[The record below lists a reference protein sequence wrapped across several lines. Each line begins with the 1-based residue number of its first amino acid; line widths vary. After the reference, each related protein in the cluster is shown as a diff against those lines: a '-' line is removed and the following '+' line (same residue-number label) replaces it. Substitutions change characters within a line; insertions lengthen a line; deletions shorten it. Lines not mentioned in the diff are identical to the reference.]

1 MRSAASVSWSWC
13 NSTSAASYGTQS
25 MTRLGGKGNVFFGS
39 ICSMQDFFMP
49 LGTHGPLA
57 PPVMLVMVW
66 GCFFGFRKIQ
76 ASFTFTIFH
85 SQESHRFTKPSSWWS
100 KCWATWG
107 NAVTFH
113 EQLADEKLNFL
124 DPLAFCTLRFLDLG
138 VKDLV
143 QKDKRQSWKSWK
155 KGMWEKCWSGFWG
168 VWCCDALHC
177 LVREIAGQA
186 YMTKAQ
192 SRQLDSSSIVS
203 CRCPFLKL
211 SFICAL
217 FLASAFL
224 LDFCMIF
231 YSFLFCNVI
240 ALPQATMYHAV
251 VRSLTFKTCVCR
263 QWSRLFCSSRSILP
277 LLVS

>member
-1 MRSAASVSWSWC
+1 MFFWLPQ
-13 NSTSAASYGTQS
+13 NS
-25 MTRLGGKGNVFFGS
+25 S
-39 ICSMQDFFMP
+39 ILHFYHLSLP
-49 LGTHGPLA
+49 GITP
-57 PPVMLVMVW
+57 
-66 GCFFGFRKIQ
+66 
-76 ASFTFTIFH
+76 FH
-85 SQESHRFTKPSSWWS
+85 QTVSWWS
-100 KCWATWG
+100 KCWATWANRSNLPWTAG
-107 NAVTFH
+107 WWKA
-113 EQLADEKLNFL
+113 QLFRPTGFL
-124 DPLAFCTLRFLDLG
+124 YTSFLDLG

-203 CRCPFLKL
+203 CRCPFLKQ

-224 LDFCMIF
+224 LDFCLIF
-231 YSFLFCNVI
+231 TAFLFCNVI
-240 ALPQATMYHAV
+240 ALPQQLCITQ
-251 VRSLTFKTCVCR
+251 SSGL
-263 QWSRLFCSSRSILP
+263 WPSRLASVGNDPDCFVPPDQSYRCLCRREYG
-277 LLVS
+277 LVREFVGADLKPEHTSGLT